1 MTFHRP
7 VLPLYLMLSVPTQL
21 VLGAL
26 LGGVAGWKYH
36 STGRSPTPDDLL
48 FYGLALIGSGL
59 LLVPTAFG
67 MAHWS
72 RVRVGPSG
80 VEVPGT
86 WGLRRSIAWNA
97 VESVEPV
104 RYLGLLHLRL
114 RTITGRPAWL
124 PVRVN
129 RVEEYREVIARCA
142 GEEHP
147 VTRALRSTH

>member
-1 MTFHRP
+1 M
-7 VLPLYLMLSVPTQL
+7 LPLYLMLSVPTQL

-36 STGRSPTPDDLL
+36 STGQSPTPDDLL
-48 FYGLALIGSGL
+48 FYGVALIGSGL

-97 VESVEPV
+97 VESVERVQYLGV
-104 RYLGLLHLRL
+104 RYLRL
-114 RTITGRPAWL
+114 RTITGRPGWL
-124 PVRVN
+124 PVRVTDA
-129 RVEEYREVIARCA
+129 EGYRESIARFA
-142 GEEHP
+142 GDAHP
-147 VTRALRSTH
+147 VTRALANPRY